1 MSQKNQEILG
11 HPKGLFVLFFTEMW
25 ERFSYYGMRA
35 LLVLYMTQYLFVEVE
50 KGMDVLG
57 FNALRA
63 FLEGVYGP
71 LANQALSS
79 QIYGLYTGLV
89 YLTPLFG
96 GILADQYIGQ
106 RRSVYWG
113 GFLMAIGHLLM
124 ASERFFLPALL
135 FLIFGNGFF
144 KPNISTQVGG
154 LYEAGDKRRDGAY
167 TIFYM
172 GVNLGAFFSP
182 LVCGT
187 LGQKVGWHWG
197 FGAAGIG
204 MLIGL
209 AVYHFGRHHLPQEI
223 QVSGKDAQAS
233 KNKTHAPLTKDD
245 YKRVFALVFVCALTI
260 MFWGVYEQQGNTLQ
274 LWADEKVNWVFFGW
288 EMPSSW
294 FQSFNPFIIFVFAPF
309 LDRYWNWQGSRGKAG
324 SSVGKMGIGN
334 IWQAVAF
341 VFMVGVISMM
351 GEGKV
356 HVLLLF
362 ITVVFFTI
370 GELYLSPIGLSL
382 VTKVSPPKIVSM
394 MMGVWLGS
402 SFFGNYMSGLI
413 GMYYEQMG
421 DEKFFWLLAGISLV
435 GGLLFFVTVK
445 PLNRLMET
453 SRA

>member
-1 MSQKNQEILG
+1 MSQANQEILG

-35 LLVLYMTQYLFVEVE
+35 LLVLYMTQYLFIEVE
-50 KGMDVLG
+50 KGMEVLG

-63 FLEGVYGP
+63 ILEGVYGP
-71 LANQALSS
+71 LGNQALSS

-89 YLTPLFG
+89 YFTPLFG
-96 GILADQYIGQ
+96 GILADQYLGQ

-124 ASERFFLPALL
+124 ASEKFFLPALV
-135 FLIFGNGFF
+135 FLILGNGFF
-144 KPNISTQVGG
+144 KPNISTQVGS
-154 LYEAGDKRRDGAY
+154 LYAPGDKRRDGAY

-172 GVNLGAFFSP
+172 GVNLGAFLSP

-209 AVYHFGRHHLPQEI
+209 VVYHFGRHHLPQEI
-223 QVSGKDAQAS
+223 QIRGTGTYALKHEAHAQ
-233 KNKTHAPLTKDD
+233 LTKED
-245 YKRVFALVFVCALTI
+245 YKRVFALGFVCMLTI

-274 LWADEKVNWVFFGW
+274 LWADEKVNWTVFGW

-294 FQSFNPFIIFVFAPF
+294 FQSFNPLIIFVFAPF
-309 LDRYWNWQGSRGKAG
+309 LDRYWDWKARRNREG
-324 SSVGKMGIGN
+324 TSVGKMGIGN
-334 IWQAVAF
+334 LWQALAF
-341 VFMVGVISMM
+341 AFMVGVISMA
-351 GEGKV
+351 GEAKV
-356 HVLLLF
+356 HVLVLF
-362 ITVVFFTI
+362 VCVFFFTI

-413 GMYYEQMG
+413 GMYYEQLG
-421 DEKFFWLLAGISLV
+421 DEKFFWLLAVISLV

-445 PLNRLMET
+445 PLNRLMEH
-453 SRA
+453 SK